1 MPNAQPYAQQRPIQ
15 SLHFYVLALDLGRD
29 RLTQTKKHVLLA
41 VADCYRRRKPFQPS
55 LASMAK
61 MFSCSRR
68 TVTRAIYGLE
78 GRHGWIHNEWRGG
91 RKTNIY
97 SPGWRLLSLIGRERR
112 A

>member
-41 VADCYRRRKPFQPS
+41 VAECYRRRKPFHPS

-68 TVTRAIYGLE
+68 TVTRALYGL
-78 GRHGWIHNEWRGG
+78 
-91 RKTNIY
+91 
-97 SPGWRLLSLIGRERR
+97 
-112 A
+112 